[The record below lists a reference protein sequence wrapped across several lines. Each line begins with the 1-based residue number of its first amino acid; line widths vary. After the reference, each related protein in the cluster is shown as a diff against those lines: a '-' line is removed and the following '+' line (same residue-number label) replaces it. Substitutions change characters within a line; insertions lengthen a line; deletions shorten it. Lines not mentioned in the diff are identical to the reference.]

1 MQASTF
7 SYQGGSTSARAPTS
21 STLSSLV
28 AKANALNDAD
38 HDPELPQIRFG
49 IDEIERMSEQVAGR
63 GKRTKFAGDG

>member
-1 MQASTF
+1 MQSSTF
-7 SYQGGSTSARAPTS
+7 GGAYGTS
-21 STLSSLV
+21 SRPATTNVLSSLL

-63 GKRTKFAGDG
+63 GKRAKTGADG